1 MLPLVLR
8 TSLQYLYGLPCQ
20 LVSDNGPQFTSFEF
34 EHFLKLNGVKH
45 ILSTPYHPATNGAA
59 ERLVKSVKRALKA
72 GGKSDFHQ
80 VLSAFLL
87 RTRITPHSTTNKAPA
102 ELFLKRSLRT
112 RFDLLRPSAEEQGMM
127 RQSMQKTYHDQ
138 HSRSREFFVG
148 QRVLARNFRAGQRW
162 LPGTITERRG
172 PLSYLV
178 QLQQGILCKRHI
190 DQLLEATDSP
200 ASCPDRIPWDEDSEP
215 VPDHEPSNLVPL
227 PAPDSESP
235 SSSSAAE
242 HSAATDH
249 EHNSDPVSSDE
260 PATEAQRRYPVR
272 TNRRP
277 PQRYEPGFH

>member
-1 MLPLVLR
+1 MAPLHPWLWPSKPWQRIHIDYAGPVRGRMLLVVIDAHSKWPEVIEMSSTTSCATIRVLR
-8 TSLQYLYGLPCQ
+8 TLFATYGLPRQ
-20 LVSDNGPQFTSFEF
+20 LVSDNGPQFTSLEF

-45 ILSTPYHPATNGAA
+45 VLSTPYHPATNGAT
-59 ERLVKSVKRALKA
+59 ECLVKSVKRALKA

-112 RFDLLRPSAEEQGMM
+112 RFDLLRPSAEEQVMM

-138 HSRSREFFVG
+138 HSRSREFVVG

-162 LPGTITERRG
+162 LPGIITERRG

-190 DQLLEATDSP
+190 DQLLEATHSP
-200 ASCPDRIPWDEDSEP
+200 ASG
-215 VPDHEPSNLVPL
+215 PDHIRGMKILNQFQTMSRLI
-227 PAPDSESP
+227 
-235 SSSSAAE
+235 
-242 HSAATDH
+242 
-249 EHNSDPVSSDE
+249 
-260 PATEAQRRYPVR
+260 
-272 TNRRP
+272 
-277 PQRYEPGFH
+277 